1 MSLNFD
7 VPAASRAC
15 TKEEFTKI
23 ESEFDVFSRDD
34 VKGEIILDTGGWDPE
49 EELLQELAGILGEDA
64 GELSNLYLVLYV
76 EC

>member
-1 MSLNFD
+1 
-7 VPAASRAC
+7 V
-15 TKEEFTKI
+15 FT
-23 ESEFDVFSRDD
+23 RDD

-49 EELLQELAGILGEDA
+49 EEPLQELAGILGEDA